1 MAIKGETSNHL
12 KGITFTLVFHSIVIA
27 TLMMITLTTN
37 PPMFP
42 EVPTDG
48 VEVNFGDGDTGLGD
62 QEPGPASPTNE
73 AVSPAETQQEATT
86 TQTQSMATNDNQA
99 DLNENVLTQVGGDA
113 DISMAEKRKADEQVK
128 QAQIAQQ
135 KIEDE
140 KKRVAAEQQRKIDEI
155 NSRAGR
161 AFGGKGTGNGSQGIN
176 GGIGNQGNPNGVANS
191 PNYIGRGGNGKGVNY
206 DLAGRKSVDLPSP
219 AKGIQAAGKVV
230 VQILVDRDGHVIDAR
245 PGVKG
250 SNTSNQQLYDA
261 AQKAAMNTT
270 FNVSPNSEERQKG
283 TLTYIFELQ

>member
-62 QEPGPASPTNE
+62 QEPGPASPTDE
-73 AVSPAETQQEATT
+73 AVSPEETQQEATT
-86 TQTQSMATNDNQA
+86 TQTQSMATTDNQA

-140 KKRVAAEQQRKIDEI
+140 KKRVAAEQQKQIDKFNKIA
-155 NSRAGR
+155 SS
-161 AFGGKGTGNGSQGIN
+161 AFGKGTGSGGQGIA
-176 GGIGNQGNPNGVANS
+176 GGPGNQGKETGVLNS
-191 PNYIGRGGNGKGVNY
+191 KNYVGPGGNGKAGVNY

-230 VQILVDRDGHVIDAR
+230 VEILVDRDGHVIDAR
-245 PGVKG
+245 PGVRG
-250 SNTSNQQLYDA
+250 STINNQQLYDA

-270 FNVSPNSEERQKG
+270 FNVSPNSAERQKG
-283 TLTYIFELQ
+283 FLTYIFELQ